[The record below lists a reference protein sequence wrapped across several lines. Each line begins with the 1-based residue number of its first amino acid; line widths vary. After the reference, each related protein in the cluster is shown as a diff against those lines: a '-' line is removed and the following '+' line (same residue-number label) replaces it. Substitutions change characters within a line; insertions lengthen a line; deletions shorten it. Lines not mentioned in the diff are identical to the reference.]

1 MQFVTV
7 NSVFFF
13 FFFLERIV
21 TILEKVWPFEQ
32 FILWKVHIILYWPRG
47 HHTLVCSL
55 LL

>member
-7 NSVFFF
+7 NSVFF

-32 FILWKVHIILYWPRG
+32 FILWKVHIILY
-47 HHTLVCSL
+47 
-55 LL
+55 